1 MICGRCNCFS
11 RLPAKRAGARE
22 QNEFT
27 ARITRMVI
35 REIKFP
41 PKVLRR
47 AKRIRVLLMDVDGTI
62 TPGWVCLQ
70 TFPDSSVAE
79 MKMFNA
85 HDGAGWKLAGI
96 MGIRTGVITG
106 RDSPATERRARE
118 LGMEFV
124 AQGQPK
130 KLEAYKGILVR
141 AGVTDE
147 EVAYIGDDL
156 PDLPILERVGLA
168 VAVADAVVEV
178 KRAAHYITTVRGGEG
193 TAREVVELIL
203 KAQGRW
209 KKAIPQAIA

>member
-1 MICGRCNCFS
+1 M
-11 RLPAKRAGARE
+11 
-22 QNEFT
+22 
-27 ARITRMVI
+27 I

-47 AKRIRVLLMDVDGTI
+47 ARNIRVLLMDVDGTL
-62 TPGWVCLQ
+62 TPGYVCLQ

-85 HDGAGWKLAGI
+85 HDGAGVKLASI
-96 MGIRTGVITG
+96 MGLRTGLITG
-106 RDSPATERRARE
+106 RDSPATARRARE
-118 LGMEFV
+118 MAMEFII
-124 AQGQPK
+124 QGQPK
-130 KLEAYKGILVR
+130 KLEAYKAILTR
-141 AGVTDE
+141 AGVTDD

-156 PDLPILERVGLA
+156 PDLPLLGRAGLA

-193 TAREVVELIL
+193 AVREVVELIL
-203 KAQGRW
+203 KAQGKW

>member
-1 MICGRCNCFS
+1 MI
-11 RLPAKRAGARE
+11 
-22 QNEFT
+22 
-27 ARITRMVI
+27 I

-41 PKVLRR
+41 AKVLRR
-47 AKRIRVLLMDVDGTI
+47 AKPIKVLLMDVDGTI

-85 HDGAGWKLAGI
+85 HDGAGVKLAHI
-96 MGIRTGVITG
+96 MGIRTGLITG
-106 RDSPATERRARE
+106 RDSPATARRARE
-118 LGMEFV
+118 GDMEFV
-124 AQGQPK
+124 VQGQPK
-130 KLEAYKGILVR
+130 KLEAYKAILTR

-147 EVAYIGDDL
+147 EVAYVGDDL
-156 PDLPILERVGLA
+156 PDLPLLERAGLA
-168 VAVADAVVEV
+168 VAVANAVYEV

-193 TAREVVELIL
+193 AVRELVELIL